1 MIPATMKAA
10 VLTAPH
16 HFEIQQVAVPECGD
30 DEVLIRISHCSV
42 CGTDMHIFNG
52 HYSADKLPLI
62 PGHEFAGEIAATGAR
77 VSGIKLGQ
85 RVIADINI
93 GCGHCFYCR
102 RNEILNCKDVQQIG
116 IHRNGAFAEYVA
128 VPAHLVIPIE
138 DSLSYSEAC
147 LTEPFSCVVRAHK
160 KIRLSVA
167 ESVVIIGAG
176 AIGNMHIQLARL
188 LGAAPIIAVE
198 LNPQRAELAKRCGAD
213 EVITNPEGALE
224 RIQSLTQGRG
234 ADVVI
239 ESVGHPML
247 YQQALTFM
255 RPGGRLLA
263 FGLTDAATDIAVK
276 PHDIILKEQGIQ
288 GSVAGMGEDMYQAL
302 QLLSHQRF
310 DTEPFCSGIRPLD
323 NIQQV
328 FDELKAAP
336 KYLKMQIQIAAN

>member
-10 VLTAPH
+10 VLTAPR
-16 HFEIQQVAVPECGD
+16 HFELQQVAVPVCGD
-30 DEVLIRISHCSV
+30 DDVLIRVSHCSV
-42 CGTDMHIFNG
+42 CGTDVHIFNG

-62 PGHEFAGEIAATGAR
+62 PGHEFAGEIVATGAR
-77 VSGIKLGQ
+77 VSGFNLGQ

-102 RNEILNCKDVQQIG
+102 HNEILNCKQVKQIG
-116 IHRNGAFAEYVA
+116 IHMDGAFAEYVA
-128 VPAHLVIPIE
+128 VPARLVIPLN
-138 DSLSYSEAC
+138 DNLSFSEAC

-160 KIRLSVA
+160 KIGLSLA

-176 AIGNMHIQLARL
+176 AIGNMHIQMARL
-188 LGAAPIIAVE
+188 LGAAPIIALE
-198 LNPQRAELAKRCGAD
+198 LNPQRAELALRCGAD
-213 EVITNPEGALE
+213 VVISEPEGALE
-224 RIQSLTQGRG
+224 RIKDLTEGRG

-239 ESVGHPML
+239 ESVGHPAL

-263 FGLTDAATDIAVK
+263 FGLTEASTEIPLK
-276 PHDIILKEQGIQ
+276 PYDIILKEQMIQ

-310 DTEPFCSGIRPLD
+310 DTTPFCAGIHPLD
-323 NIQQV
+323 EVQQV
-328 FDELKAAP
+328 FDQLISAP
-336 KYLKMQIQIAAN
+336 RHLKMQLQIASD